1 MIKYLETI
9 IESGLF
15 EKIEKEKYID
25 ALEQLTITGKKF
37 NKGAAI
43 FYEKDMIDSICIVNR
58 GSVRSEKMYADG

>member
-43 FYEKDMIDSICIVNR
+43 FYEKDMIDRI
-58 GSVRSEKMYADG
+58 